1 MDASSP
7 SVVDLTSTYTQN
19 QTPPQ
24 YRRTFSEPNSSNEN
38 RGTKRRRLS
47 QSSTGQSTSSGNR
60 LQTGE
65 ETVESID
72 LTEVEGPSALKKAL
86 SKQREDAVKAQKRSD
101 EDEKEGRSVLLSY
114 RCPVCMDILT
124 DATTTICGHLFCH
137 ECIINTL
144 RFSEGQRVDS
154 PGKGRGTCPVCRKS
168 LTQNDTS
175 GPKRNLVPLQ
185 LKLKKREAAV
195 PESA

>member
-124 DATTTICGHLFCH
+124 DATTTICGRWLSF
-137 ECIINTL
+137 TL
-144 RFSEGQRVDS
+144 
-154 PGKGRGTCPVCRKS
+154 
-168 LTQNDTS
+168 
-175 GPKRNLVPLQ
+175 NLDLMDIFKQ
-185 LKLKKREAAV
+185 LHIW
-195 PESA
+195 